1 MLQVSLLKG
10 HEENSHMPLK
20 GPQILF
26 PLTVNCLALLITV
39 LI

>member
-20 GPQILF
+20 GARVLF
-26 PLTVNCLALLITV
+26 SSTVNFLALLIIV